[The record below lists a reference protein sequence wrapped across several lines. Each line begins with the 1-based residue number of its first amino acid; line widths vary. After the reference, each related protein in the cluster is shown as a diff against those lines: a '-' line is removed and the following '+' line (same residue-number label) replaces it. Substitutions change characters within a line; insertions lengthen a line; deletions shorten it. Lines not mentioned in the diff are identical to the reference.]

1 MAKKLVIKLT
11 CGESA
16 PEKAATAFSVAA
28 AALASDVDVSFWL
41 SGEAVMFALE
51 SGGYQ
56 VAIEHAPKSD
66 DVIEELLAK
75 ASVFVCSPCLMR
87 RGITKENLKPRV
99 NVAGATAFVNELQ
112 GEVTALIY

>member
-1 MAKKLVIKLT
+1 VAKKIVIKLT

-28 AALASDVDVSFWL
+28 AALASDIDVSFWL

-51 SGGYQ
+51 PGGYQ

-66 DVIEELLAK
+66 EVIEELLAK
-75 ASVFVCSPCLMR
+75 AEVFACSPCLMR
-87 RGITKENLKPRV
+87 REINKENLKPGIKI
-99 NVAGATAFVNELQ
+99 AGATAFVSELQ
-112 GEVTALIY
+112 DDVTALVY